1 MKDFTNHINLRK
13 NQENLRSDNNE
24 IIRMT
29 RENKWRTERKPLG
42 IEVSNFEEK

>member
-29 RENKWRTERKPLG
+29 RENKLRTERKPLTTE
-42 IEVSNFEEK
+42 ISSFDEK